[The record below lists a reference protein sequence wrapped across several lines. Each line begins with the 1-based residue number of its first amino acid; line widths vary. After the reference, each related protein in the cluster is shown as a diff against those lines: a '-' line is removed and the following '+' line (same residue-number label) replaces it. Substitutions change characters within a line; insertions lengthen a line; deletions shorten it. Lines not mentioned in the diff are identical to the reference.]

1 MSQTTAHSMQ
11 TPEELDVVI
20 VGAGYSGIHHYRTQG
35 ARVGSESPFHQLS
48 IEEVWKDSVWTERFP
63 IIHGFNSRV
72 ISARFNDALN
82 RWVITT
88 KDGFVVQPRFFILA
102 IGAASKPHTPPCAYF
117 QSFRGHC
124 VHTASWPEGL
134 VTMGKRVAVTGTGA
148 SGVQV
153 KHSSEF
159 QRTLNYALVMQQQK
173 LDKEIQQKSELLFPD
188 MFRRCR
194 QTDPNRY
201 PQPEERLLFFEDLW
215 TAGGWRFVTKNYMYI
230 FLDQAA
236 NDEAY
241 FSWRNEIC
249 ERVHYPVMQE
259 KLAPTSPPYPFGS
272 NSPSLEINYY
282 DVCIQ
287 STKRGPCRLDSMR
300 NIKIHPFW
308 NTNS

>member
-1 MSQTTAHSMQ
+1 
-11 TPEELDVVI
+11 
-20 VGAGYSGIHHYRTQG
+20 
-35 ARVGSESPFHQLS
+35 
-48 IEEVWKDSVWTERFP
+48 
-63 IIHGFNSRV
+63 
-72 ISARFNDALN
+72 
-82 RWVITT
+82 
-88 KDGFVVQPRFFILA
+88 
-102 IGAASKPHTPPCAYF
+102 
-117 QSFRGHC
+117 
-124 VHTASWPEGL
+124 WPEGL

-153 KHSSEF
+153 SSLSLSFYSHQVKHSSEF
-159 QRTLNYALVMQQQK
+159 QRTLNYALAMQQQK

-194 QTDPNRY
+194 QTELIKLIFRDGYSPNRY

-236 NDEAY
+236 NNDEAY

-259 KLAPTSPPYPFGS
+259 KLTPTSPPYPFGS

-282 DVCIQ
+282 DVFNQPNMDLVDLTQCEISRFTPSGIQ
-287 STKRGPCRLDSMR
+287 TADGVEHTLILPYTDSS
-300 NIKIHPFW
+300 P
-308 NTNS
+308 SS